1 MRTAFSDTL
10 ITLAKKDKRVILL
23 TGDHGYALFD
33 SFRRECP
40 DQFLNAGVAEQN
52 MIGVAAG
59 LARSGFRPIVY
70 GLSAFIPMRVI
81 EQIKLDIAR
90 DKLPVILI
98 GDGAGIVYSYL
109 GCSHQSTED
118 IACTRALPYLNIYS
132 PADACELTHC
142 LLSAFE
148 TSAPSYLRIG
158 KSDIGRIHHAALPRE
173 SQGII
178 NIQPRDRGN
187 IAFVATGSM
196 VRTAQELASTE
207 FMGSSVWSVP
217 CLKPIDED
225 GVLSLCKEHLLIVT
239 LEEHS
244 TLGGLGSAIAEISAE
259 HHPVR
264 VLKIGAEDKFL
275 FECGTYEYLLKEHAL
290 DFNSIK
296 RRLLDYLNTHQIK
309 VQHA

>member
-10 ITLAKKDKRVILL
+10 IALAKNDPRVVLL

-33 SFRRECP
+33 SFRRACP
-40 DQFLNAGVAEQN
+40 EQFINAGVAEQN

-59 LARSGFRPIVY
+59 LARAGFRPIVY
-70 GLSAFIPMRVI
+70 GLSAFIPMKVI

-132 PADACELTHC
+132 PADAFELSHC
-142 LLSAFE
+142 LRTAFDASE
-148 TSAPSYLRIG
+148 PAYLRIG
-158 KSDIGRIHHAALPRE
+158 KSDIGAIHQAPLQASPRK
-173 SQGII
+173 II
-178 NIQPRDRGN
+178 NIQPGTRSN

-196 VRTAQELASTE
+196 VRTALDLAMTE
-207 FMGSSVWSVP
+207 FAGSSAWSVP
-217 CLKPIDED
+217 CLKPMDTEGIVD
-225 GVLSLCKEHLLIVT
+225 LCKSHQLIVT

-244 TLGGLGSAIAEISAE
+244 TLGGLGSSIAEISAE

-264 VLKIGAEDKFL
+264 VLRIGAEDKFL

-290 DFNSIK
+290 DFNTIRQRVS
-296 RRLLDYLNTHQIK
+296 DYLNTHQIK